1 MQHSEGESGS
11 NKTGFQDYLKS
22 KLNLKIVFATFSVII
37 LLFTVQTAIIVPALR
52 DELMKSQAESIYN
65 LSEIIKNST
74 RYSMMLNSKD
84 DVNEIFRNI
93 TGKEN
98 INSIKLYDKEGNIRF
113 SDQPGEINKSVS
125 IKSINCSPCHISN
138 TPLAD
143 LKLNDRTRIIEENG
157 TKFLLLLNPVKND
170 PGCSQADC
178 HVSEKESKLLGIL
191 EVKVSL
197 SEVDRLVQKNVQ
209 SYVSA
214 TITGAVFISLVTA
227 FLVSLLI
234 VKPVR
239 RITDGIKQIAAGNL
253 KYKIDI
259 KRDDEFG
266 EMAIRF
272 NEMSEKLSSAHD
284 EIKNLNENLNFR
296 INEKSEEL
304 KNIYSEIMRV
314 EKLASLGALS
324 ATVAHELNNP
334 LAGILNFSKLIEKK
348 LKKQNTNGDFEELIS
363 YLCLI
368 SEESARC
375 GRIVKDLLSFSKT
388 EQNLVETN
396 DLREIIQKA
405 AGILEH
411 HFKLNNTGLKLELPN
426 TEVIAQVD
434 RDKIQQVLIALMV
447 NSIEATVKN
456 GLVTV
461 NLHTFEN
468 NLQIRVID
476 NGCGIPEKERN
487 KVFEPFYSTKT
498 NRNGTG
504 LGLSVAY
511 GIITAHGGS
520 ISIENSSNFGTTML
534 IQLPIHQS
542 EK

>member
-1 MQHSEGESGS
+1 MHNSEGESGV

-37 LLFTVQTAIIVPALR
+37 ILFTVQTAIIVPALR

-138 TPLAD
+138 TPLSD

-157 TKFLLLLNPVKND
+157 IKFLLLLNPVKND

-214 TITGAVFISLVTA
+214 TITGAVFISLLTS

-234 VKPVR
+234 VKPVK

-284 EIKNLNENLNFR
+284 EIKNLNENLNFK

-348 LKKQNTNGDFEELIS
+348 LKKQNANGEFEELIG

-388 EQNLVETN
+388 EQNSVETN
-396 DLREIIQKA
+396 DLREIIRKA
-405 AGILEH
+405 SDILEH
-411 HFKLNNTGLKLELPN
+411 HFKLNNTALKLELPE

-468 NLQIRVID
+468 NLEIRVID